1 MPAETSRAN
10 LNGRR
15 ARRVPIVALLLVLT
29 VVLAGVA
36 GFRGLGRWLV
46 REDPLGKA
54 DAIVV
59 LSGGLPYRA
68 EEAASV
74 YRGGYAPQVW
84 LTYPAS
90 PADRLARLGISFIGE
105 EQYDREVLVHSGVDA
120 AAVHIL
126 PDEIVD
132 TEQEL
137 REVAR
142 EMHDAHLSRVIVV
155 TSPEHT
161 RRVRSLWALVGE
173 PGEKAMVRAARDDP
187 FDRDHWW
194 RNTRDAYAVL
204 RELLGLAN
212 AWMGL
217 RIRPARS
224 ALSPVPVSRRA
235 SEGANRL
242 APSAACTRITSAFS
256 FSTER
261 G

>member
-1 MPAETSRAN
+1 MSAETARAKF
-10 LNGRR
+10 NGRR
-15 ARRVPIVALLLVLT
+15 PMLALLSLVA

-46 REDPLGKA
+46 REDPLGRA

-68 EEAASV
+68 EEAAWI

-84 LTYPAS
+84 LTRPAS
-90 PADRLARLGISFIGE
+90 SARQLARLGISFIGE

-126 PDEIVD
+126 PDEIAD

-137 REVAR
+137 RGVAR
-142 EMHDAHLSRVIVV
+142 ELHDTHLSTVIIV

-161 RRVRSLWALVGE
+161 RRVRALWALLGE
-173 PGEKAMVRAARDDP
+173 PGEKAIVRAARGDP

-224 ALSPVPVSRRA
+224 AWSPTPLSRGA

-242 APSAACTRITSAFS
+242 APGAGCMRITSAFW